1 LFTCCTFGK
10 CTLSL
15 CFCVTVVA
23 HRWAIIDRTV
33 VVASSPVADAL
44 YLGYLIMKNELL
56 EFELS
61 MLVNV

>member
-1 LFTCCTFGK
+1 
-10 CTLSL
+10 
-15 CFCVTVVA
+15 VVA

>member
-1 LFTCCTFGK
+1 
-10 CTLSL
+10 
-15 CFCVTVVA
+15 VVGY
-23 HRWAIIDRTV
+23 RWSVIDRAV